1 MRKLLLFLGFIFV
14 ISSSFY
20 SQTTWADDAAEV
32 FYNKCT
38 SCHNPNGIAPFSLL
52 TYNDAYMFRV
62 SILASVGGNSMPPW
76 TADTS
81 YQKYSHERFLSG
93 TEKDAIMNWI
103 NQGAA
108 PGNLT
113 QAPPAPVYNTGAYI
127 QAEPDLQLKMPNY
140 ISKATSTR
148 DDYVC
153 IVVPSGLIADKKI
166 KAVEVIPGNYQTVHH
181 ALIYKADAGS
191 HQTDTSG
198 FCGSPQGTTEAGLI
212 SGYTP
217 GGSPTIF
224 PSDGGSFKTG
234 ITINSGDD
242 IIFSMH
248 YPIGSAGELDSTK
261 VNFYF
266 YPDGT
271 NGVREIYTEPILQ
284 NWSFCLD
291 SNEIETVTDIYPSS
305 GGTPMDASLLSV
317 FPHMHL
323 LGSSIKSYA
332 VNPLNDTI
340 PFVNIP
346 IWDFDWQDF
355 YFFEKPQHVPAGSVL
370 HGEGVYNN
378 RAGANPHYPNPNPV
392 QVCAGFNTTDEMFIV
407 YFHFMLYAPGDENIN
422 VDSLNSAWFDSVS
435 NLNSASINSIPN
447 NDFNLSVYPNPF
459 NNQTSINY
467 ALNESAFVSL
477 YVYDTRGVLVN
488 KLVQSKQVQGNHS
501 IIWDGKDFNGNKLTP
516 GLYHYALKVNE
527 KQTNGRIVL
536 SR

>member
-1 MRKLLLFLGFIFV
+1 MKRILFAFGLLVFSNSV
-14 ISSSFY
+14 Y
-20 SQTTWADDAAEV
+20 SQTTWSNNAAEV
-32 FYNKCT
+32 IFNKCT
-38 SCHNPNGIAPFSLL
+38 SCHNPGGIAPFSLL
-52 TYNDAYMFRV
+52 TYNDAYTYRIG
-62 SILASVGGNSMPPW
+62 ILSSVGGNTMPPW

-103 NQGAA
+103 NQGAVS
-108 PGNLT
+108 GNLT
-113 QAPPAPVYNTGAYI
+113 QAPPTPVYNSGAFI
-127 QAEPDLQLKMPNY
+127 QAAPDLQLKMPNY
-140 ISKATSTR
+140 ISKATSSS

-153 IVVPSGLIADKKI
+153 IVVPSGLIADKKF
-166 KAVEVIPGNYQTVHH
+166 KAIEVIPGNYQTVHH

-198 FCGSPQGTTEAGLI
+198 FCGSPQGTSAAQLVA
-212 SGYTP
+212 GYTP
-217 GGSPTIF
+217 GATPTIF
-224 PSDGGSFKTG
+224 PSGGSFKSG

-248 YPIGSAGELDSTK
+248 YPIGSAGQLDSTK
-261 VNFYF
+261 VNIYF

-271 NGVREIYTEPILQ
+271 NGVREIYAEPLLD

-291 SNEIETVTDIYPSS
+291 SNEIETVTDIYPST
-305 GGTPMDASLLSV
+305 GGTTYDASLLSV

-332 VNPLNDTI
+332 ISPLTDTI

-370 HGEGVYNN
+370 HAEGVYNN
-378 RAGANPHYPNPNPV
+378 KAGANPHFPNPNPV
-392 QVCAGFNTTDEMFIV
+392 QVCAGFNTSDEMFLV

-422 VDSLNSAWFDSVS
+422 VDSLNAAWFDSLS
-435 NLNSASINSIPN
+435 NLNPASINTIEK
-447 NDFNLSVYPNPF
+447 DDLNLSVYPNPF

-467 ALNESAFVSL
+467 TLKENAFVSL
-477 YVYDTRGVLVN
+477 YIYDTRGVLVN
-488 KLVQSKQVQGNHS
+488 KLVKNNQVKGNHN
-501 IIWDGKDFNGNKLTP
+501 IVWDGKNMNGNELTP
-516 GLYHYALKVNE
+516 GLYHYAIKINN
-527 KQTNGRIVL
+527 KQTNGKVVL